1 MSKRT
6 EKSGKAGKTDKAAKA
21 EKVVAVEMAPMP
33 DMPVLP
39 DATEVTEAAEKAEK
53 AEKKYILRATG
64 LQKVFAEGAFN
75 VHVLKGVYL
84 RVEPGERVAIVGA
97 SGSGKSTLLHLL
109 GGLDRPTAGQV
120 EIDAQDI
127 TKLNE
132 TEISALRNGKLG
144 FVYQFHHLLNEFTA
158 LENVAM
164 PLLIR
169 RMWPDTALAQAQDML
184 RRVGLEDRLHHRPSE
199 LSGGERQR
207 AAVARAMVTQP
218 LCLLADEPTGNL
230 DRENAQNVYEMM
242 LELNRELQTSF
253 IIATHDPALAAS
265 MDRVLKLEDG
275 VLKEVKR
282 DA

>member
-6 EKSGKAGKTDKAAKA
+6 EKSGKAGKTDKSAKA
-21 EKVVAVEMAPMP
+21 EKVEAAAIVEKP
-33 DMPVLP
+33 DMPASP
-39 DATEVTEAAEKAEK
+39 EVVEKAEK
-53 AEKKYILRATG
+53 VEKKYILRATG

-109 GGLDRPTAGQV
+109 GGLDQPTAGQV
-120 EIDAQDI
+120 EIDGQDI

>member
-6 EKSGKAGKTDKAAKA
+6 EKSGKAGKTDKAAKV
-21 EKVVAVEMAPMP
+21 EQVEAVEIVEKP
-33 DMPVLP
+33 DMPALP
-39 DATEVTEAAEKAEK
+39 EATEKVEKV
-53 AEKKYILRATG
+53 EKKYILRATG

-120 EIDAQDI
+120 EIDGQDI

-132 TEISALRNGKLG
+132 TEVSALRNYKLG

-253 IIATHDPALAAS
+253 IIATHDPVLAAS

-275 VLKEVKR
+275 VLKTV
-282 DA
+282 

>member
-6 EKSGKAGKTDKAAKA
+6 EKSGKAGKTDKSAKA
-21 EKVVAVEMAPMP
+21 EKVEAAAIVEKP
-33 DMPVLP
+33 DMPASP
-39 DATEVTEAAEKAEK
+39 EVVEKAEK

-109 GGLDRPTAGQV
+109 GGLDQPTAGQV
-120 EIDAQDI
+120 EIDGQDI

>member
-1 MSKRT
+1 MIKRT
-6 EKSGKAGKTDKAAKA
+6 QKTGKSGKAAKPDKADHPAKSEVVEVPVA
-21 EKVVAVEMAPMP
+21 TAEGPASEITAVTEKV
-33 DMPVLP
+33 
-39 DATEVTEAAEKAEK
+39 
-53 AEKKYILRATG
+53 EKKFILRATG

-84 RVEPGERVAIVGA
+84 RVEPGERVAIIGA

-109 GGLDRPTAGQV
+109 GGLDRPTVGQV
-120 EIDAQDI
+120 EIDGQDI

-132 TEISALRNGKLG
+132 SEVSALRNGKLG
-144 FVYQFHHLLNEFTA
+144 FVYQFHHLLNEFSA

-253 IIATHDPALAAS
+253 IIVTHDPALAAS

-275 VLKEVKR
+275 VLKAV
-282 DA
+282 

>member
-6 EKSGKAGKTDKAAKA
+6 EKSGKAGKTDKAAKV
-21 EKVVAVEMAPMP
+21 EKVEAVEMAEKP
-33 DMPVLP
+33 DMPAP
-39 DATEVTEAAEKAEK
+39 PEATQVTEATEKAEK
-53 AEKKYILRATG
+53 VEKKYILRATG

-84 RVEPGERVAIVGA
+84 RVELGERVAIVGA

-120 EIDAQDI
+120 EIDGQDI
-127 TKLNE
+127 TKLDE
-132 TEISALRNGKLG
+132 AGISALRNNKLG

-230 DRENAQNVYEMM
+230 DRENAQNVYELM

-253 IIATHDPALAAS
+253 IIATHDPVLAAS

-282 DA
+282 DV

>member
-6 EKSGKAGKTDKAAKA
+6 EKPGQAGKTDKAAKP
-21 EKVVAVEMAPMP
+21 EKLEAVEMVGKP
-33 DMPVLP
+33 DMPALP
-39 DATEVTEAAEKAEK
+39 EAAEKVEK

-120 EIDAQDI
+120 EIDGQDI

-132 TEISALRNGKLG
+132 TEVSALRNSKLG

-218 LCLLADEPTGNL
+218 LCVLADEPTGNL

-275 VLKEVKR
+275 VLKQT
-282 DA
+282 

>member
-6 EKSGKAGKTDKAAKA
+6 EKSGKAGKTDKAVKV
-21 EKVVAVEMAPMP
+21 EKDAAVELAQMP
-33 DMPVLP
+33 DMPALP
-39 DATEVTEAAEKAEK
+39 EAVEKVEK
-53 AEKKYILRATG
+53 VEKKYILRATG
-64 LQKVFAEGAFN
+64 LQKVFAEGTFN

-120 EIDAQDI
+120 EIDGQDI

-132 TEISALRNGKLG
+132 TEVSALRNYKLG

-164 PLLIR
+164 PLLVR

-242 LELNRELQTSF
+242 LELNHELQTSF

>member
-6 EKSGKAGKTDKAAKA
+6 EKSGKAGKTDKVAKVEQVEAVEIA
-21 EKVVAVEMAPMP
+21 EKPDTPALPEAVEK
-33 DMPVLP
+33 V
-39 DATEVTEAAEKAEK
+39 EK

-64 LQKVFAEGAFN
+64 LQKVFAEGTFN

-120 EIDAQDI
+120 EIDGQDI
-127 TKLNE
+127 TKLDE
-132 TEISALRNGKLG
+132 TEVSALRNYKLG

-164 PLLIR
+164 PLLVR

-242 LELNRELQTSF
+242 LELNRELQTCF

-265 MDRVLKLEDG
+265 MDRVLRLEDG

-282 DA
+282 EV

>member
-6 EKSGKAGKTDKAAKA
+6 EKSGKAGKTDKAAKVEKVEAVETA
-21 EKVVAVEMAPMP
+21 EKP
-33 DMPVLP
+33 DMPALP
-39 DATEVTEAAEKAEK
+39 EATEATEKVEKV
-53 AEKKYILRATG
+53 EKKYILRATG

-120 EIDAQDI
+120 EIDGQDI

-144 FVYQFHHLLNEFTA
+144 FVYQFHHLLSEFTA

-184 RRVGLEDRLHHRPSE
+184 RHVGLEDRLHHRPGE

-218 LCLLADEPTGNL
+218 LCVLADEPTGNL

-253 IIATHDPALAAS
+253 IIVTHDSALAAS
-265 MDRVLKLEDG
+265 MDRVLLLEDG
-275 VLKEVKR
+275 VLKPSR
-282 DA
+282 

>member
-6 EKSGKAGKTDKAAKA
+6 EKPGKAGKTDKAAKLEKLEAVVIA
-21 EKVVAVEMAPMP
+21 EKP
-33 DMPVLP
+33 DMPAP
-39 DATEVTEAAEKAEK
+39 PEATPVTEATEKAEK
-53 AEKKYILRATG
+53 AEKKHILRATG

-120 EIDAQDI
+120 EIDGKDI

-132 TEISALRNGKLG
+132 TEVSALRNSQLG

-275 VLKEVKR
+275 VLKQI
-282 DA
+282 

>member
-6 EKSGKAGKTDKAAKA
+6 EKSGKAGKTDKAAKLEQIEAVEIA
-21 EKVVAVEMAPMP
+21 EKP
-33 DMPVLP
+33 DMPALP
-39 DATEVTEAAEKAEK
+39 EAAEKVEK

-64 LQKVFAEGAFN
+64 LQKVFAEGTFN

-120 EIDAQDI
+120 EIDGQDI

-282 DA
+282 EV

>member
-6 EKSGKAGKTDKAAKA
+6 EKSGKAGKTDKAAKV
-21 EKVVAVEMAPMP
+21 EKVVAVEMAQMP
-33 DMPVLP
+33 DMPALP
-39 DATEVTEAAEKAEK
+39 EAAEKVEK

-64 LQKVFAEGAFN
+64 LQKVFAEGTFN

-120 EIDAQDI
+120 EIDGQDI

-282 DA
+282 EV

>member
-6 EKSGKAGKTDKAAKA
+6 EKSGKAGKTDKAAKVEQIEAVEIA
-21 EKVVAVEMAPMP
+21 EKP
-33 DMPVLP
+33 DMPALP
-39 DATEVTEAAEKAEK
+39 EAAEKVEK

-64 LQKVFAEGAFN
+64 LQKVFAEGTFN

-120 EIDAQDI
+120 EIDGQDI

-282 DA
+282 EM